1 MTPFGTNRCA
11 IDGTWAS
18 KLLTFPLESLP
29 KESKLLT
36 FPLESLPKESKLLT
50 EVVPSY
56 GDLVSRGRHRNTQ
69 ELGFLPRPELGFLH
83 RPELGFLPRPELGF
97 LPRPELGFLPQELG
111 FPQKQVL

>member
-1 MTPFGTNRCA
+1 MDVASTPEDEAAKC
-11 IDGTWAS
+11 
-18 KLLTFPLESLP
+18 
-29 KESKLLT
+29 
-36 FPLESLPKESKLLT
+36 
-50 EVVPSY
+50 EVVPFY

-69 ELGFLPRPELGFLH
+69 ELGFPLRPELGFPL